1 MVEEERAG
9 ALALRPWAIPQA
21 HNKALARPTIPRS
34 KSKVSFSQP
43 LNRPKISFVQEIL
56 LGPLILIIWLKMG
69 QIWMSFIYKYC
80 EPKIW
85 PWAFEPEPWLALS
98 PLSLTVTGIFYTWQS
113 FLSRIPKTK
122 QTLGL
127 AVKIDGADTLNPY
140 WVVITGQLRVNLH
153 KIIMIKIAGKIMI
166 SSYCQLLWFNWL
178 FLGNYGNGK
187 FNRIVPIARGTNL
200 LKTA

>member
-1 MVEEERAG
+1 M
-9 ALALRPWAIPQA
+9 
-21 HNKALARPTIPRS
+21 
-34 KSKVSFSQP
+34 
-43 LNRPKISFVQEIL
+43 
-56 LGPLILIIWLKMG
+56 
-69 QIWMSFIYKYC
+69 
-80 EPKIW
+80 
-85 PWAFEPEPWLALS
+85 
-98 PLSLTVTGIFYTWQS
+98 
-113 FLSRIPKTK
+113 
-122 QTLGL
+122 

-178 FLGNYGNGK
+178 FLGNYGTGK